1 MARNTRTNHAKVK
14 VWTGTM
20 TSEMEGTIAGIAL
33 EVFSMIP
40 KADRTAVLELIQQRH
55 TEISAREDERALA
68 Q

>member
-1 MARNTRTNHAKVK
+1 MARTARTNYAKVK

-40 KADRTAVLELIQQRH
+40 KGDRSAVLELIQQRH